1 RALRQLCARYHLEP
15 VPAIGGYCLN
25 PARAPGAP
33 APPPAPVGLF
43 EKPGV
48 RMFARSIAIYQNV
61 SRQMQFPLGVA
72 DLQGNSSMSLSV
84 EGLWPEGDGEAVAG
98 VENVTAMDDLG
109 NLLQS
114 NPRNG
119 GFGLFFHSSGTFPD
133 EWTAEISFPGPHSRA
148 RKLRW
153 VEGDL

>member
-1 RALRQLCARYHLEP
+1 
-15 VPAIGGYCLN
+15 
-25 PARAPGAP
+25 
-33 APPPAPVGLF
+33 
-43 EKPGV
+43 
-48 RMFARSIAIYQNV
+48 
-61 SRQMQFPLGVA
+61 
-72 DLQGNSSMSLSV
+72 
-84 EGLWPEGDGEAVAG
+84 
-98 VENVTAMDDLG
+98 MDDLG

-153 VEGDL
+153 VEGDLMVYRVCRRHHVDFRLPAADADLGRQGGVAAVRLMWLDGGVPTFEPQVDTPAGSSIRPATRGGAGPLLLGASGRFYTPSGGSTSSSGGPDGTCYRVQGQFQ